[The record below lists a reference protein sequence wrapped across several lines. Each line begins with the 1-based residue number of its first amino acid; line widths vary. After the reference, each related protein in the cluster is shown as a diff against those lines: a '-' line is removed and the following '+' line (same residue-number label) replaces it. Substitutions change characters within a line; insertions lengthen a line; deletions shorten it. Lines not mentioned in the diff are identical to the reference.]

1 MLHAASTLED
11 HRQLQAYAIHS
22 TVCRICCSLCCKS
35 SARKPSGPSF
45 ESLLTS
51 VICHATVDAKQ
62 PEDWDEE
69 EDGVWEPPRISNP
82 ACKDTP
88 GCGEWKRPTKPNPAY
103 KGKWVPAMI
112 DNPEYKVRT
121 AARYLWTV
129 PEASLPTKDAT
140 CCALPK

>member
-1 MLHAASTLED
+1 
-11 HRQLQAYAIHS
+11 
-22 TVCRICCSLCCKS
+22 
-35 SARKPSGPSF
+35 
-45 ESLLTS
+45 
-51 VICHATVDAKQ
+51 VICHATADAKQ

-82 ACKDTP
+82 ACKDAP

-121 AARYLWTV
+121 AAHYLWTV
-129 PEASLPTKDAT
+129 PEALVPARDATCCVPARDVT